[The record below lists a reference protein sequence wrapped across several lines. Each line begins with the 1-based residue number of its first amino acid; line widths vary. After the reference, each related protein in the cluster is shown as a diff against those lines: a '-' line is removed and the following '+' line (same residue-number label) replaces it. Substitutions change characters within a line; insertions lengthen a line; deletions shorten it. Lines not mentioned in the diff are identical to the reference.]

1 MFRTILRAGLI
12 ALALAATTASPV
24 LAKPK
29 PTWTA
34 AWASSQMTPD
44 EKSTL
49 PDADFTNA
57 TLRHII
63 RVTAPGNRIRIRL
76 SNAFGKA
83 PLRFGAVEVA
93 KSAANDSARI
103 QPDTRRVVT
112 FAGQATV
119 TLPAGADYVSDPID
133 MAVDGMTDLAIST
146 WQAEASTGQTSH
158 PGARAN
164 SYIAKGNRV
173 ADADLASPQIVT
185 RWYNLAGVEVEGK
198 TKGAIVTFG
207 DSITDGYGVQ
217 PNTNARWPD
226 TLIRRLN
233 EAKIPLSVLNQGIGG
248 NRLLLDG
255 AGPNGLA
262 RLERDVLAQPGV
274 KYLIVL
280 EGVNDLGTLTRD
292 APVTP
297 EEHTALVN
305 RLIASY
311 RQIIDRAHAHGVT
324 VYGATVLP
332 YTGNG
337 YYHPDAA
344 NEADRQAINAWIRT
358 PGNFD
363 GVIDFDALT
372 RDPSDPSR
380 MKAEYDSGD
389 HLHPSIAGYKAMGEY
404 IDLKL
409 FRK

>member
-1 MFRTILRAGLI
+1 MLNPSLRAGLI
-12 ALALAATTASPV
+12 ALAVTAITTAPA

-29 PTWTA
+29 QNWTA

-44 EKSTL
+44 EKNTL
-49 PDADFTNA
+49 PAADLTDA
-57 TLRHII
+57 TLRQVI
-63 RVTAPGNRIRIRL
+63 RVTAPGDRIRIRL
-76 SNAFGKA
+76 SNAFGTA

-112 FAGQATV
+112 FAGQPSV
-119 TLPAGADYVSDPID
+119 TIPAGAEYISDPID
-133 MAVDGMTDLAIST
+133 LPVEGMTDLAVST
-146 WQAEASTGQTSH
+146 WQPEPPERQTSH
-158 PGARAN
+158 PGARAH
-164 SYIAKGNRV
+164 SHLAKGNRV
-173 ADADLASPQIVT
+173 AETDLSDAQKIT
-185 RWYNLAGVEVEGK
+185 RWYYVAGVEVVGK
-198 TKGAIVTFG
+198 TKGAIVTLG

-233 EAKIPLSVLNQGIGG
+233 AARIPLAVLNQGIGG

-255 AGPNGLA
+255 TGPNAMA

-280 EGVNDLGTLTRD
+280 EGVNDLGTSTRD
-292 APVTP
+292 APITP
-297 EEHTALVN
+297 DAHAALVT

-311 RQIIDRAHAHGVT
+311 RQIIDRAHAHGIT
-324 VYGATVLP
+324 VYGATILP
-332 YTGNG
+332 YGGNG

-372 RDPSDPSR
+372 RDPANPSQ

>member
-1 MFRTILRAGLI
+1 MFHNILRTGLI
-12 ALALAATTASPV
+12 ALALVATTASPV
-24 LAKPK
+24 CAKPK
-29 PTWTA
+29 QAWTT

-49 PDADFTNA
+49 PDADFTDA
-57 TLRHII
+57 TLRQII
-63 RVTAPGNRIRIRL
+63 RITAPGNRIRIRL
-76 SNAFGKA
+76 SNAFGTA

-103 QPDTRRVVT
+103 QPDTRRIVT
-112 FAGQATV
+112 FAGQTSV
-119 TLPAGADYVSDPID
+119 TLPAGADYVSDPVD
-133 MAVDGMTDLAIST
+133 MAVDGMTDLAVST
-146 WQAEASTGQTSH
+146 WQAAPPTGQTSH

-164 SYIAKGNRV
+164 SYIAKGNLI
-173 ADADLASPQIVT
+173 AEADLTSPQVVT
-185 RWYNLAGVEVEGK
+185 RWYNLAGIEVEGK
-198 TKGAIVTFG
+198 TTGAIVTFG
-207 DSITDGYGVQ
+207 DSITDGVQ

-233 EAKIPLSVLNQGIGG
+233 EAKIPLAVLNQGIGG

-255 AGPNGLA
+255 NGPNAMA

-292 APVTP
+292 APVTT
-297 EEHTALVN
+297 EEHAALVN

-311 RQIIDRAHAHGVT
+311 RQIIDRAHAHGIT
-324 VYGATVLP
+324 VYGATILP
-332 YTGNG
+332 YSGNG

-344 NEADRQAINAWIRT
+344 NESDRQAINAWIRT

-372 RDPSDPSR
+372 RDPANPSM

-409 FRK
+409 FEK